1 MSEFHFA
8 FNALLMLI
16 FDLRGAHDA
25 MALDIMERE
34 HYAARS
40 QSIPIA
46 LNSSHSSSAVAAHTW
61 PALKAR
67 NFRPVD
73 ARHPGCKTIWR
84 RDRQP

>member
-1 MSEFHFA
+1 MSEVNFA
-8 FNALLMLI
+8 FNAFLMLI

-46 LNSSHSSSAVAAHTW
+46 LNSSHSSSRVHTW
-61 PALKAR
+61 SALEAR
-67 NFRPVD
+67 NLRPVD
-73 ARHPGCKTIWR
+73 ARHTGCKAIWR
-84 RDRQP
+84 RDQQP

>member
-1 MSEFHFA
+1 MSEANFA
-8 FNALLMLI
+8 FNAFLMLI
-16 FDLRGAHDA
+16 FNLRGALDA

-40 QSIPIA
+40 QGIPIA
-46 LNSSHSSSAVAAHTW
+46 LNSSHSSSGVAAHTW

-73 ARHPGCKTIWR
+73 ARHPGCKAI
-84 RDRQP
+84 